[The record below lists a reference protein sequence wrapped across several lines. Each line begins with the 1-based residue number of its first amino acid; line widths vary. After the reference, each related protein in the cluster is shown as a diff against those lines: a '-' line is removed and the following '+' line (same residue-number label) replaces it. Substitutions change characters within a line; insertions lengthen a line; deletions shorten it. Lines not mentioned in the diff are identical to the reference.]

1 MRRGSLF
8 APLLLIGLGA
18 LFLVRNVYP
27 DLQILPYLAKYWP
40 FLLILWGVLRL
51 GEIVFW
57 ATTNRPLPMRGVSGG
72 EWAFVILICFFGG
85 ALNAAMGFSTWLPRG
100 GIELGGLEMFGES
113 YDYPLRRKSPPGNRR

>member
-51 GEIVFW
+51 
-57 ATTNRPLPMRGVSGG
+57 
-72 EWAFVILICFFGG
+72 
-85 ALNAAMGFSTWLPRG
+85 
-100 GIELGGLEMFGES
+100 
-113 YDYPLRRKSPPGNRR
+113 